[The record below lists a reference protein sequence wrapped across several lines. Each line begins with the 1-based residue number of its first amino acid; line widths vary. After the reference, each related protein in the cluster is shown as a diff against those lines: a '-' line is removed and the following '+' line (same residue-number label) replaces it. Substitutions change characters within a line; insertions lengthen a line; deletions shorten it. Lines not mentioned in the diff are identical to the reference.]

1 MGVSLSYIR
10 VAERAAREAGAHLLK
25 ELEREKE
32 YEYKYKNS
40 MVTEVDVSSEDLII
54 DIITSEYP
62 THSIVGEERG
72 EQKNDSHYRW
82 IIDPID
88 GTTNYLHRYPYFS
101 VSIGLEIDGVVSAG
115 VVYNPIRDELF
126 SAEIGKGAFMNG
138 KPIKPSRIDTIEESL
153 LTMGVT
159 HKEGWMVDETIFH
172 LEKFIYRAQG
182 FRRDGSAALDL
193 SYVAMGR
200 VDGFWEIGLHCWD
213 VAAGS
218 LILTEAGGAIT
229 DFSGGEYD
237 IYGIELLATNALIHD
252 EMIEVLLM
260 GRELRGVKEG
270 YKK

>member
-1 MGVSLSYIR
+1 MSYIR
-10 VAERAAREAGAHLLK
+10 VAEKAAREAGAHLLR
-25 ELEREKE
+25 ELKREKE

-40 MVTEVDVSSEDLII
+40 MVTEVDISSEDLII
-54 DIITSEYP
+54 DIIQTKYP
-62 THSIVGEERG
+62 SHSIIAEERG
-72 EQKNDSHYRW
+72 ELENDSSFRW

-88 GTTNYLHRYPYFS
+88 GTTNYLHRYPFFS
-101 VSIGLEIDGVVSAG
+101 VSIGLEIDGVISAG
-115 VVYNPIRDELF
+115 VVYNPMRDELF
-126 SAEIGKGAFMNG
+126 TAEIGKGAYMNG
-138 KPIKPSRIDTIEESL
+138 SPIKPSRINTIEESL
-153 LTMGVT
+153 LTTGFT
-159 HKEGWMVDETIFH
+159 HKEGWMVDEGIFH

-218 LILTEAGGAIT
+218 LILTEAGGAIS
-229 DFSGGEYD
+229 DFSDAEYD
-237 IYGIELLATNALIHD
+237 IYGIELLATNGLIHD
-252 EMIEVLLM
+252 EMIEVLLL